1 MTVQKIRPYLW
12 FNDNAEEAIEF
23 YVSLFDDAR
32 VVKLVRGPDDRVIVG
47 EFQLEGQQFLALN
60 GGPLYRFNEA
70 ISLFVTCATQEEVD
84 TLWARLTADGGEP
97 GRCGWLKDRFG
108 VSWQIIP
115 TALMTLMADKDP
127 ARASRVTQAMLTM
140 GRIDIA
146 GLKRA
151 YDNG

>member
-23 YVSLFDDAR
+23 YVSLFDDSR
-32 VVKLVRGPDDRVIVG
+32 VVKLVRGPDDRVVVG

-60 GGPLYRFNEA
+60 GGPVYQFNEA